1 MAIIVEHDKRKSE
14 ILEKSLEL
22 FCNEGFDDVTFQ
34 KIADACGVT
43 RTTLYIYFR
52 NKQEIFVW
60 SIKHLTNQI
69 EKKLVEIIN
78 DGTILPDEC
87 LKRVVCCIVNECGTH
102 YRLFKVLLPYLISL
116 EKIGINPGERIRRR
130 VIRIKH
136 FLNTI
141 IINGQ
146 NAGIFKKVPIKVLND
161 MFYGMIETTMYRIAI
176 TDKFDVDEICAV
188 VELSVDGITIK

>member
-43 RTTLYIYFR
+43 RTTLYIYFK

-69 EKKLVEIIN
+69 EKKRVEIIN